1 MRAPAIRS
9 PGGIAHRRLRRGFLV
24 LGGALAIALPPA
36 CGGED
41 PERAA
46 PESDPAAAAAAVHS
60 ALRDALPLPDLTTPA
75 PATVPGPRFGL
86 ARVRDDARVRLRAAP
101 GGRAITTLG
110 DRTEFDSPRTV
121 WIREIRGDWFGVPT
135 PALGNGR
142 LGWIRDDRTK
152 LEVYQTQFWIRADR
166 SARVLELRYGDR
178 LLDTFP
184 VTVGRP
190 GSETPLG
197 AYSITD
203 ALAGSGLGPW
213 YGCCALALSGR
224 QPNLPPGWFGG
235 DRMAI
240 HGTPGEVGGADSAG
254 CLRTSDE
261 TMVSLFAR
269 VPLGTPVFVRA

>member
-1 MRAPAIRS
+1 MRAPAIRT
-9 PGGIAHRRLRRGFLV
+9 PGGIAHRRLRRGFLA
-24 LGGALAIALPPA
+24 LGVVLAIALPSA
-36 CGGED
+36 CGEDD
-41 PERAA
+41 PEPAA
-46 PESDPAAAAAAVHS
+46 PESDPEAAAAAVVS
-60 ALRDALPLPDLTTPA
+60 ALRAALPLPELTTPV

-86 ARVRDDARVRLRAAP
+86 ARVREGALVRLRAAP
-101 GGRAITTLG
+101 GGRVITTLG
-110 DRTEFDSPRTV
+110 DRTEFNSPRTL

-152 LEVYQTQFWIRADR
+152 LEVYQTQFWIQADR

-178 LLDTFP
+178 LLDRFP

-203 ALAGSGLGPW
+203 ALAGRSLGPW
-213 YGCCALALSGR
+213 YGCCALALTGR

-240 HGTPGEVGGADSAG
+240 HGTPGEVGGASSAG

-261 TMVSLFAR
+261 TRVSLFAR